1 MTEKEKDEAFEY
13 VLDKVSR
20 NALVKLQMDPDDE
33 RYVSLV
39 GFILVHFSETNT
51 DEYLIQL
58 AQRYLAHE
66 DIRMAEEEVRE
77 IVLKTREKCDRQ
89 QFALETAFDQIEND
103 HLSGKEVYKNLR
115 PFLSRSV

>member
-1 MTEKEKDEAFEY
+1 MTEQEKDEAFEY

-20 NALVKLQMDPDDE
+20 NALAKLQMDPNDE

-103 HLSGKEVYKNLR
+103 NLSGEEVYENLR
-115 PFLSRSV
+115 PFLSRSI

>member
-20 NALVKLQMDPDDE
+20 NALVKLQMDPNDE

-66 DIRMAEEEVRE
+66 DIRMAEEEVRD

-89 QFALETAFDQIEND
+89 QFALETAFDQIANANP
-103 HLSGKEVYKNLR
+103 SGAEAYEKLHPALR
-115 PFLSRSV
+115 R